1 VTAAGALMGFG
12 YLASKNEAKVTVVAA
27 ENKALAA
34 ENDKKVAVLAA
45 ENKALAAENDKKV
58 AVLAAENKALAAEND
73 KKVAVLAAENKALA
87 AESERKLME
96 KILDLAFSYE
106 YKSFVKTR
114 MQEKQLRAEAADAIE
129 ADSK

>member
-1 VTAAGALMGFG
+1 MNALAFFQQNGGAVTAAGALMGFG
-12 YLASKNEAKVTVVAA
+12 YLASKNEAKVTVV
-27 ENKALAA
+27 
-34 ENDKKVAVLAA
+34 
-45 ENKALAAENDKKV
+45 
-58 AVLAAENKALAAEND
+58 AAENKALAAEND